1 MPDRSARCRPQ
12 YLKNSTT
19 GLKYNLTTA
28 SAWFDYTCTPIP
40 NATKG
45 TTCKGAGR
53 HQVHF
58 DTNHS
63 LGLKLKALRKA
74 GARGVAWW
82 NTGSVEVHCPPA
94 PPAHFSPSS
103 TAQQQSL

>member
-53 HQVHF
+53 HQVRTWF
-58 DTNHS
+58 PMPIWKFEE
-63 LGLKLKALRKA
+63 G
-74 GARGVAWW
+74 
-82 NTGSVEVHCPPA
+82 E
-94 PPAHFSPSS
+94 
-103 TAQQQSL
+103 